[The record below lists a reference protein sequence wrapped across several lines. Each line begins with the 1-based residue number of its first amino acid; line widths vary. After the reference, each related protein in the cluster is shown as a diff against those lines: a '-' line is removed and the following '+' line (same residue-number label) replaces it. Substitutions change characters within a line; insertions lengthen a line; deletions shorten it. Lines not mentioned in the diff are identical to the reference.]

1 LNIKLNGKV
10 ALIGVVLVLVV
21 LGASTIVT
29 YNGLVGSQVGVDEAL
44 ANIHTEIQRR
54 VDLIPRV
61 VNATNMYVNYEQKL
75 YTDIAAA
82 RSAWTQ
88 SLVGSVGD
96 QAAASQ
102 QLSDVTTRLLAVLIV
117 ENYPDLKA
125 NQVVLTLIDELEG
138 TENRI
143 AVARTRYNEATSAY
157 NKSVLS
163 FPGNVFAGAFGFKTR
178 PFFSTTQ
185 TGDLTPP

>member
-1 LNIKLNGKV
+1 LNGKV
-10 ALIGVVLVLVV
+10 ALVGVVLILLV
-21 LGASTIVT
+21 LGASTVVT
-29 YNGLVGSQVGVDEAL
+29 YNSLVGSRVEVDEAL

-54 VDLIPRV
+54 ADLIPRV

-82 RSAWTQ
+82 RSAWAQ
-88 SLVGSVGD
+88 ALGGNVQD

-102 QLSDVTTRLLAVLIV
+102 QLSDVSTRLLAVLIV

-143 AVARTRYNEATSAY
+143 AVARTRYNEAVSSY
-157 NKSVLS
+157 NKGVLG
-163 FPGNVFAGAFGFKTR
+163 FPGNIFAGVFGFTTR